1 MQALERVP
9 RLRDHGRPR
18 DGHRRVE
25 HGPLRWEAISYLGG
39 RRVQGTT
46 GEERRAGAGRV
57 PARACELA
65 SGAIVAGRRAR
76 MLVAVVSVFVAA
88 GCVGRDE
95 RVDPGLARAA
105 RHELLAHQRVS
116 ELEEFYE
123 EPRAYEEP
131 GSWTDV
137 VIAQTLAIFPGI
149 ILHGAGHWYAGDR
162 RTAKQLSRIGQFG
175 YLLTAIG
182 GGVVYGGYEADQAGL
197 DGLATSLYAS

>member
-1 MQALERVP
+1 
-9 RLRDHGRPR
+9 
-18 DGHRRVE
+18 
-25 HGPLRWEAISYLGG
+25 
-39 RRVQGTT
+39 
-46 GEERRAGAGRV
+46 
-57 PARACELA
+57 
-65 SGAIVAGRRAR
+65 

-197 DGLATSLYAS
+197 DGLATSLYASGGLVGGAGILYIGTAWVYDLIDTPRAVRERGAPPPRSTFVDSLDVFGD